1 MLLPAPL
8 LLQKRAKGGGGGGG
22 KCQKSP
28 LKANF
33 TQQKEKH
40 FKSYKAEKTPKW

>member
-8 LLQKRAKGGGGGGG
+8 LLQKRAKGGGV